1 MMIALFR
8 KCSLLVITLL
18 WMAVLVGCGQ
28 YNSQRTSNL
37 LQYLYP
43 GSESPGAMETTDLPD
58 VTLPLRVGLAFV
70 PEGKTITTKGGA
82 RVEPLTEKFKIE
94 MMRELRAQL
103 AEYSAIA
110 GVEDIPSTYLKIGGS
125 FANLNQMRAMTGL
138 DVIALLSYD
147 QVQFTDRG
155 LVSLLYWTGIGWWF
169 VPGEKND
176 TNTMLDVAVYHV
188 PSHKPLFRATGDS
201 RIYGY
206 STPKN
211 QSQNLRENSEEGFM
225 EAMTILANDFKAK
238 LDTLKR
244 RLDQKASISFTP

>member
-1 MMIALFR
+1 MMVTLFK

-28 YNSQRTSNL
+28 YSSQRTSNL

-43 GSESPGAMETTDLPD
+43 GSEAPLAMETTDIPN

-82 RVEPLTEKFKIE
+82 AVEPLTEKFKIE
-94 MMRELRAQL
+94 MMRELSAQL
-103 AEYSAIA
+103 HEYATIAE
-110 GVEDIPSTYLKIGGS
+110 VEDIPSTYLKVGGS
-125 FANLNQMRAMTGL
+125 FTNLNQMRTMTGL

-155 LVSLLYWTGIGWWF
+155 IPSLLYWTGIGWWF

-188 PSHKPLFRATGDS
+188 PSHKPLLRATGDS

-225 EAMTILANDFKAK
+225 EAMKMLANDFKVK
-238 LDTLKR
+238 LDILKR
-244 RLDQKASISFTP
+244 RLDQNASSNPRP